1 MGTMPGEQQKSGKIR
16 ALKGPTI
23 RANSRIIRL
32 AVCSLLG
39 LEVTVSGC

>member
-1 MGTMPGEQQKSGKIR
+1 MGTMPGEQQKSGKSR

-32 AVCSLLG
+32 TACSLLG